1 MKNRRSA
8 KKEGYD
14 ELVSDE
20 FPRALERFN
29 RLGYANCSDRSG
41 EDDGYTSQE
50 SGGASRCSKS
60 FAIGSSASQ
69 GDQKENGG
77 EKDRIAPRSGLQF
90 KVGPPFM
97 STKIETDLFNSSDT
111 SIIPKIKSRIDR
123 GFELNPQGEWIG
135 YKRNYFTLVTAFGFS
150 NLTREQTIHDRFH
163 ILDGSGNRI
172 NINFFALRIISRC
185 CEDNATVS
193 LVQHTAKRDKGP
205 QISPP
210 IYPALPGSLPS
221 HDIIKKTANIRNN
234 EKIENL
240 NRMFFLDV
248 SEDDFPGSMLDTY
261 PPGPISIAARYER
274 IQFSTAINCRKYST
288 VNRHFVLGVQLLGF
302 IEDDQSVVLAH
313 SSTPPL
319 IVRGRS
325 PSNYQVDSKRKE
337 AKAKVDYEYLS
348 MFKSKSGEYSE
359 PRVDKSEMEPPMGI
373 SHSYRRGDSGLKQYY
388 YDSEDENISDINFP
402 ISSSILPPIEDYL
415 NTLKGNYS
423 LQVLPSRSKSKYTN
437 NLSLDENED
446 LNYSLGN
453 HVPRDLNFLEND
465 EITKEYL
472 EEPKLTTID
481 SNRKRTK
488 HNDKHVS
495 KKASSTKRKPFNE
508 YYIDDAFKSDFPIKE
523 EFEDEYEKQKEGKGE
538 GEEEEDD
545 DDDEDEECLRFQRE
559 LEECKYKY
567 VN

>member
-14 ELVSDE
+14 ELASNE

-29 RLGYANCSDRSG
+29 KLGYADYSDRSD

-60 FAIGSSASQ
+60 FALGSSASQ
-69 GDQKENGG
+69 SDQKENGG

-97 STKIETDLFNSSDT
+97 GTKIETELFNSSDV

-123 GFELNPQGEWIG
+123 GFELNPHGEWIG

-150 NLTREQTIHDRFH
+150 NLTREQTIHERFH

-172 NINFFALRIISRC
+172 NINFFALRIISKC

-205 QISPP
+205 QILPP

-221 HDIIKKTANIRNN
+221 HDIIKRTANIRNN

-240 NRMFFLDV
+240 NRMFFLEV
-248 SEDDFPGSMLDTY
+248 SEDDFPGSMLDSY

-302 IEDDQSVVLAH
+302 IDDDQSVVLAH

-325 PSNYQVDSKRKE
+325 PSNYQVDLKRKE
-337 AKAKVDYEYLS
+337 VKTKEDYEYLH
-348 MFKSKSGEYSE
+348 MFKSKPVEYNE
-359 PRVDKSEMEPPMGI
+359 PRINKSELATPMAI
-373 SHSYRRGDSGLKQYY
+373 SHSYMKEETGLKQYY
-388 YDSEDENISDINFP
+388 YDSEDENISDMNFP

-423 LQVLPSRSKSKYTN
+423 LQVLPSRSKLKFAN
-437 NLSLDENED
+437 NLSLDENDD

-453 HVPRDLNFLEND
+453 HIPRDLNFLEND
-465 EITKEYL
+465 KITKEYL
-472 EEPKLTTID
+472 EEPKLATID
-481 SNRKRTK
+481 LNRKRTK
-488 HNDKHVS
+488 NNHKHVS
-495 KKASSTKRKPFNE
+495 KKASNKKRKSFNE
-508 YYIDDAFKSDFPIKE
+508 YYIDDAFKLDYPIKE
-523 EFEDEYEKQKEGKGE
+523 GFENEYEEQKGGDVEDE
-538 GEEEEDD
+538 
-545 DDDEDEECLRFQRE
+545 DDDEDEEYLRFQQE